1 MSKEKVEVPVEEEI
15 KKAEPPKKEKKVDVN
30 GFINRKLKDI
40 NEMDKPA
47 TAKALADRVRKNGKE
62 N

>member
-1 MSKEKVEVPVEEEI
+1 MSKEKVEVPVEEI
-15 KKAEPPKKEKKVDVN
+15 KKAETPKKEKKVDVN

>member
-1 MSKEKVEVPVEEEI
+1 MSKEKVEVPVEEKVE
-15 KKAEPPKKEKKVDVN
+15 KVEPPKKEKKVDVN